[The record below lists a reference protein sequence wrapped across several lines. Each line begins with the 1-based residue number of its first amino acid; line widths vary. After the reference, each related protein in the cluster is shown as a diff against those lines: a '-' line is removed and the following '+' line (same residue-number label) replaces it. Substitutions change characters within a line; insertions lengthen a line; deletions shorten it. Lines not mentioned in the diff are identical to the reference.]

1 VKLEYYHRYNA
12 LTFRILDAAVFT
24 FHNKAFT
31 TIEMGEALGIP
42 YERIS
47 SAISHHRHR
56 KTGFFRKMPKKEEDN
71 EGKKQ
76 RIRWKITEKGIEAYV
91 EFLHRIKKGFDLNRK
106 RPYPKKMSTYG
117 QFPYVKLDLR
127 KGNMLL
133 PEQFA
138 PYYGITR
145 YGSEKCGLTEDWI
158 LQTMKENAE
167 NIE

>member
-1 VKLEYYHRYNA
+1 VKLEYYHKYNA

-24 FHNKAFT
+24 FKTNAFT
-31 TIEMGEALGIP
+31 TIDMGEALGLP
-42 YERIS
+42 YQRIS

-56 KTGFFRKMPKKEEDN
+56 KTGFLRKMPKKEEDS

-76 RIRWKITEKGIEAYV
+76 RIRYKITTKGIEAYV

-117 QFPYVKLDLR
+117 QFPYVKLDPR

-145 YGSEKCGLTEDWI
+145 YGSEERGLTEDWI
-158 LQTMKENAE
+158 LQTMKKDVENVE
-167 NIE
+167 